1 MPLQDL
7 RGDVARSTMTMDQ
20 KEINQAEWSNPAN
33 WSCGFYF
40 SKKDSRTWVP
50 KSIPWM
56 GWTLNIGRTAG
67 ACWLLGF
74 IIGLPLL
81 IIVLQIVSGGK

>member
-1 MPLQDL
+1 MN
-7 RGDVARSTMTMDQ
+7 Q
-20 KEINQAEWSNPAN
+20 KEINQAEWRKPEN

-56 GWTLNIGRTAG
+56 GWTVNIGKPAG

-74 IIGLPLL
+74 IIGLPVI
-81 IIVLQIVSGGK
+81 IIVIQITSAGK

>member
-1 MPLQDL
+1 
-7 RGDVARSTMTMDQ
+7 MTQ
-20 KEINQAEWSNPAN
+20 EERNQLEYDNPDN

-50 KSIPWM
+50 KRPAWM
-56 GWTLNIGRTAG
+56 GWTLNIGQKDG

-74 IIGLPLL
+74 IIGIPIL
-81 IIVLQIVSGGK
+81 IISLHIILK